1 MRPDLGIA
9 KMDLSLLDSLAFSKL
24 QVLLFIALK
33 LIDAF
38 STQMFTANSCKQD
51 LPQDQI

>member
-1 MRPDLGIA
+1 MG
-9 KMDLSLLDSLAFSKL
+9 LSLIDSVAFSKL

-33 LIDAF
+33 LIDLF
-38 STQMFTANSCKQD
+38 TIKMFTANSCKQD